1 MTAQRKPNTTQR
13 NNEIC
18 LYDAEIAST
27 MTEIAEWFFPSVRF
41 LSVEPEPNAASRRPI
56 WERVDFTTGE
66 VMP

>member
-1 MTAQRKPNTTQR
+1 MTTQRKPDPTPR
-13 NNEIC
+13 FNEIA
-18 LYDAEIAST
+18 LHDAEIAST
-27 MTEIAEWFFPSVRF
+27 MTELAEWYFPSVRF